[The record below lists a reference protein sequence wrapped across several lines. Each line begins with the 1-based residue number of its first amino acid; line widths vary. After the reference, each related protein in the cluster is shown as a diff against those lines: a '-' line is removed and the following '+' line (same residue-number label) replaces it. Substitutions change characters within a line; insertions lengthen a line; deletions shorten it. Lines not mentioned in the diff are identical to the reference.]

1 MSPTRSRPTRSR
13 PARSWLAAIGLAG
26 GLSFLALAPMGCE
39 KPRDKAQSIV
49 TAGSLIGV
57 TLEEGDKIVGH
68 AHVKHDDYNAYWD
81 MGAGNGIIQ
90 VLVRGGKISRVDFEE
105 QFIPR
110 AARDNTVPDQP
121 PATEPST
128 DPDAP
133 PSGESDA
140 PPVTTGG

>member
-1 MSPTRSRPTRSR
+1 MSCTSNRSPRSRFS
-13 PARSWLAAIGLAG
+13 RSWLAALGLAG
-26 GLSFLALAPMGCE
+26 GLSFMSMAPMGCE
-39 KPRDKAQSIV
+39 RPRDKAQSIV

-110 AARDNTVPDQP
+110 AARDNTVPNPPPETTPDPSAEP
-121 PATEPST
+121 PAGEGDEP
-128 DPDAP
+128 
-133 PSGESDA
+133 